1 MWCLGEGASFENIHS
16 GSLIHIRIHLQ
27 LNAIPCGSN
36 VLRPTS
42 FILRDISEKIVAA
55 TALRALQTK
64 MSKIVDEAIEV
75 TVARWDEKP
84 MGSLTS
90 HDLFYVKLCKFQCI
104 FEVLVDMTDDRV
116 ANQSRTTVAIAQFI
130 SDVNTVVLG
139 TLSQVLM
146 YREQNANTFKL
157 QTETYE
163 NQPWTA
169 MPGGSGIHDALIRL
183 IDVSVRYGAQCVAE
197 SELKHVLFHQLLE
210 LMDMVLDGRK
220 NYLDSVRD
228 TEKFQVLQQQFEA
241 QRFDLI
247 SVLSKWK
254 YNRIEEYL
262 LIVFPK
268 LVRNKQY
275 ECAAKLAEKYL
286 DFQSLVLICDETEDK
301 DRLDEYTRKYEEFD
315 FSQYAINWHLRQNRH
330 AEVFERFK
338 GNQTALAQFMRDHP
352 SLGWIQLMFNGDF
365 DRAAKVL
372 FDLAQ
377 CETEFVARKK
387 SMLSLAKLASLTV
400 SSDLSAHVEKIN
412 QELTVIEY
420 QSHLGHDVLQN
431 FGFDATDQRV
441 LKPDEIINVCM
452 NRGLC

>member
-1 MWCLGEGASFENIHS
+1 M
-16 GSLIHIRIHLQ
+16 Q

-247 SVLSKWK
+247 SVLSKWR
-254 YNRIEEYL
+254 YNRIEE
-262 LIVFPK
+262 
-268 LVRNKQY
+268 
-275 ECAAKLAEKYL
+275 
-286 DFQSLVLICDETEDK
+286 
-301 DRLDEYTRKYEEFD
+301 
-315 FSQYAINWHLRQNRH
+315 
-330 AEVFERFK
+330 
-338 GNQTALAQFMRDHP
+338 
-352 SLGWIQLMFNGDF
+352 
-365 DRAAKVL
+365 
-372 FDLAQ
+372 
-377 CETEFVARKK
+377 
-387 SMLSLAKLASLTV
+387 
-400 SSDLSAHVEKIN
+400 
-412 QELTVIEY
+412 
-420 QSHLGHDVLQN
+420 
-431 FGFDATDQRV
+431 
-441 LKPDEIINVCM
+441 
-452 NRGLC
+452 